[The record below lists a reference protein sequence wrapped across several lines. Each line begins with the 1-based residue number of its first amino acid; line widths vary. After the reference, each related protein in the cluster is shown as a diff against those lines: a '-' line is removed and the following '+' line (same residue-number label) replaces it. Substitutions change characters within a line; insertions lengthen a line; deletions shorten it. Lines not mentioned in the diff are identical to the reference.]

1 MIILSCSAP
10 FGSGGLGRVL
20 LEAAEGVVASG
31 QPYRIYAGGTGRGTA
46 PGPAIA
52 VVNPALPRI
61 LASIPPVRFMPGLQQ
76 HLVFDQFDRAV
87 AQRLDRAPSTTVA
100 FSGQALHT
108 FRRARALGCRR
119 LELISPTAH
128 LAHVWRQ
135 HRRAEARYPIEGDW
149 LNRQHLEKGLREYE
163 MADVIYVASD
173 YARETFER
181 EGVPAAR
188 LHRAPLRA
196 DSRFE
201 LAARRDR
208 SGDST
213 KTTFRIVYTGALT
226 VVKGVPLLIDAFR
239 SLGGAAAE
247 LILIGHTGTRGMR
260 RFVAE
265 RCAAD
270 PRIRVAP
277 GDPLP
282 HLAQADVYVHP
293 SYQDGFAYAV
303 AEALACGVPVVV
315 TEDTGAKEL
324 VTSGVNGEIVAT
336 DDPDA
341 LRGALERR
349 LIAHREVATS
359 SSPQLVT
366 S

>member
-1 MIILSCSAP
+1 VIILSCSAP
-10 FGSGGLGRVL
+10 FGIGGLGRVL
-20 LEAAEGVVASG
+20 LEAAGGVVASD
-31 QPYRIYAGGTGRGTA
+31 QPYRIFAGGIGRGSALGSALT
-46 PGPAIA
+46 
-52 VVNPALPRI
+52 VVEPALPRM
-61 LASIPPVRFMPGLQQ
+61 LAPIPPVRFMPGLQQ
-76 HLVFDQFDRAV
+76 YLVFDQFDRAV
-87 AQRLDRAPSTTVA
+87 AQRLEEAPSTTVA

-108 FRRARALGCRR
+108 FIRARALGCGR

-149 LNRQHLEKGLREYE
+149 LNRQHLDKGLQEYE

-173 YARETFER
+173 YARESFER
-181 EGVPAAR
+181 EGVPAAK
-188 LHRAPLRA
+188 LQRAPLRA

-201 LAARRDR
+201 TTARRDPGGDR
-208 SGDST
+208 GDST
-213 KTTFRIVYTGALT
+213 FRVVYTGALT
-226 VVKGVPLLIDAFR
+226 VVKGVPLLMDAFR
-239 SLGGAAAE
+239 VLDDPAAE

-265 RCAAD
+265 RSAAD
-270 PRIRVAP
+270 RRIRMAP

-282 HLAQADVYVHP
+282 QLAQADLYVHP

-324 VTSGVNGEIVAT
+324 VTNGVNGEIVPT

-341 LRGALERR
+341 LRSVLERR
-349 LIAHREVATS
+349 LVAHRSVARPS
-359 SSPQLVT
+359 RDQLVNF
-366 S
+366 